1 MTDLLSLVANYTK
14 AIGDRELIKC
24 LKNRTSNKK
33 TPTNGKAKWIPL
45 NIIFNVKSCSYGYE
59 NVTTVK

>member
-14 AIGDRELIKC
+14 AIGDREFIKC

-45 NIIFNVKSCSYGYE
+45 NIIFNVKPGSYGYE
-59 NVTTVK
+59 NVTIAK